1 MRGSPV
7 ASFSKPVTSKAQ
19 TDAVL
24 ADATTVPTSCNS
36 SMTPACLQ
44 ALYSIPSAA
53 TSPNKAN
60 KLGVS
65 GMVCFVCTLP
75 TICARTEGLSQG
87 LEYANQAD
95 LTAFLKQFRPDMNP
109 NTSFSVTS
117 VDGGTNDQTAYE
129 AGYESVSNLE

>member
-1 MRGSPV
+1 MLISAFFSFNKPMRGSPI

-24 ADATTVPTSCNS
+24 ADAATVPISCNS

-44 ALYSIPSAA
+44 ALYGIPAA
-53 TSPNKAN
+53 VTSPNKAN
-60 KLGVS
+60 KLGVA
-65 GMVCFVCTLP
+65 GM
-75 TICARTEGLSQG
+75 GD
-87 LEYANQAD
+87 EYANQAD
-95 LTAFLKQFRPDMNP
+95 LTAFLEQFRPDMNP

-129 AGYESVSNLE
+129 AGYESVSDFLR